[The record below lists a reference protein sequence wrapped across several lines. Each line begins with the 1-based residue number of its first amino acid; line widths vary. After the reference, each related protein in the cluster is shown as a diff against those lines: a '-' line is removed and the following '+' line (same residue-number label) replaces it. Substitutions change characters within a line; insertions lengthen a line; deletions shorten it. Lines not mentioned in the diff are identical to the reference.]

1 MTLRVLT
8 LSTLF
13 PDMSRPNFGVFVERQ
28 VRELAS
34 RDGVEV
40 TVVAPIG
47 IAPWPLSRL
56 PQYASLQSLPLEEKW
71 RDLTVHRP
79 RFPILPKVGG
89 RFHVTMMTRAILPLV
104 KQLHAQAP
112 FDVID
117 ASYFYPDGPVAQRIS
132 AMLGIPYSVKARGS
146 DVHIWGRMPG
156 VRRHVREAA
165 RDAAGLL
172 AVSHAMKRSMVALG
186 MREDKIKVHYTGVDL
201 DRFAPQDRAAAKARF
216 GLKGKVILCVGH
228 LMTRKGQD
236 ILIRA
241 LPDLPDTTLILVGQ
255 GPDRS
260 AFENLALE
268 LNVAERVGFL
278 GAVPHD
284 QLPALYNAADV
295 MALPSASEG
304 LANAWVEALAC
315 GTPIVITDVGGAREV
330 LTDPAAGQIVERT
343 PAAFADALGKMLSH
357 PPDRVAVRRAAI
369 PFTWR
374 TNGDAL
380 LDHLNKVAGKTV
392 EL

>member
-104 KQLHAQAP
+104 KQLHAEAP

-201 DRFAPQDRAAAKARF
+201 DRFAPQDRAAAKAHF

-236 ILIRA
+236 ILIRT

-357 PPDRVAVRRAAI
+357 RPDRVAVRRAAI